1 MSNDECLDLMF
12 VLFATLLSTLNSC
25 RYIKMRVPCVP
36 KNVLKV
42 INLCSS
48 LSMLKQRII
57 THCTGVNEADGDPTK
72 TPTWHFKAPRKDSVI
87 RSANSSRRIFAEQ
100 AIMSARVPNRTASL
114 QSISLGIVHNWRGT
128 DAISPFSRTVLIN
141 RPSQNR
147 PTQAKSVFRLCS
159 SKAQISSRSP
169 LPLFEWIYG
178 SRRGLCAC
186 VGECS
191 VLFAKRGKRRG
202 NSKLLH
208 VFVRFGMKTM
218 RRRIFRK
225 RWSSAIQ
232 PTRRI
237 HTRLC
242 NMPKKRNSQAKSCK
256 EHEKSRKEENH
267 FHEINFRNFLLY
279 LFAKRRWSWF
289 CFQLRSKRQSQQ
301 TGKKFSDGELFYEL
315 AKWMKMFVK
324 WIVELNDWQK
334 IFEVTKGFSRMN
346 WDIQTVEWIMLK
358 FIRNGFSWN
367 PHLNIEPDPTLCC
380 LLKKWVQ
387 FQNYLHAKRKRTSR
401 GRQKPVAPSSLLIN

>member
-12 VLFATLLSTLNSC
+12 VLFATLFSTLNSC
-25 RYIKMRVPCVP
+25 RFIKMRVPCMP

-48 LSMLKQRII
+48 LGMLKQRII
-57 THCTGVNEADGDPTK
+57 THCTGINEADGDPTK
-72 TPTWHFKAPRKDSVI
+72 APAWHFKAPRKDSVI
-87 RSANSSRRIFAEQ
+87 RSANSSRRIFADQ
-100 AIMSARVPNRTASL
+100 AIMRARVPNRTASL

-147 PTQAKSVFRLCS
+147 PFQAKSVFRLCS

-169 LPLFEWIYG
+169 LPLFEWIYR
-178 SRRGLCAC
+178 SRRG
-186 VGECS
+186 
-191 VLFAKRGKRRG
+191 
-202 NSKLLH
+202 
-208 VFVRFGMKTM
+208 TM
-218 RRRIFRK
+218 RLCWWVQRPFCTKGGSAEETRSFCMFSFASGWKLCGEKIFRK

-232 PTRRI
+232 PTRRT
-237 HTRLC
+237 HT
-242 NMPKKRNSQAKSCK
+242 PTVQHAKKSNSQAKSCK

-301 TGKKFSDGELFYEL
+301 TGKKFSDGELFYVL
-315 AKWMKMFVK
+315 AKWMKTFVK
-324 WIVELNDWQK
+324 WIVELSDLQ
-334 IFEVTKGFSRMN
+334 
-346 WDIQTVEWIMLK
+346 
-358 FIRNGFSWN
+358 
-367 PHLNIEPDPTLCC
+367 
-380 LLKKWVQ
+380 
-387 FQNYLHAKRKRTSR
+387 
-401 GRQKPVAPSSLLIN
+401 